1 MKTKGWKNVFGF
13 TFIQTVKARSFI
25 VSTIVMS
32 VIILV
37 MSAGINL
44 LPGLLSDSDSSDISD
59 APGSAVAGSPISH
72 VYVLDET
79 GIEGGVDFS
88 SLEALGYKFENI
100 TSDMLDAKIAE
111 VNGASTSVALLE
123 MMAGEGAYSILIG
136 RPADTEAVTSDQC
149 NTLVSYASALLK
161 NTVLMSCGVAPEALA
176 QAQSS
181 IHSTITVAG
190 EEPQSMIEQIVNSM
204 LPMLSSLVLFIFIF
218 AYGQMVAQSVAIEKT
233 SRVMELLLTSIK
245 PLAVIIGKVLAMCCV
260 SLLQFLILGTVGFAS
275 FTLLLPMGSLSTVT
289 TGAMI
294 DNVPVTLMDE
304 IGAAF
309 SGFSPLSIILIL
321 VIFILGFLFYALVAG
336 LIGASIS
343 KMEDLAS
350 AMQPL
355 SILGVLGFYLAY
367 FPVIFEVEATAG
379 EGPNVFTILS
389 YYLPVSSPFAL
400 PSAMLTGKLEM
411 HEVIISIAAL
421 LAFVIIMAIVV
432 AKVYHHIVLHSGN
445 RLKLGEMIKMAKS
458 K

>member
-59 APGSAVAGSPISH
+59 APGSAVAGSAISH

-149 NTLVSYASALLK
+149 NTLGSYASALLK

-411 HEVIISIAAL
+411 HEVIISIVAL

>member
-59 APGSAVAGSPISH
+59 APGSAVAGSAISH

-149 NTLVSYASALLK
+149 NTLGSYASALLK